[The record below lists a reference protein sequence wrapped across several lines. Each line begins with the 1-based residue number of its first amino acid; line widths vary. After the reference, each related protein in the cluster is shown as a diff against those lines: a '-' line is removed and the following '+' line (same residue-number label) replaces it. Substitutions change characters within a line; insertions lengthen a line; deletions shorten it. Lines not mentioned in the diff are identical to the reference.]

1 MKELEFCTKANRRVG
16 LIKLLDASQGDA
28 ENSFSANCREG
39 GGVGGVGGSLDTF
52 LFAKFSYTVRKIILS
67 ILIYRGKFNQ
77 KKRKSFEQV
86 FVPGRHLLTMK

>member
-16 LIKLLDASQGDA
+16 LIKLLDASQSDA

-39 GGVGGVGGSLDTF
+39 GGGVGGSLDTF

-86 FVPGRHLLTMK
+86 FEPGRHLLTMK

>member
-39 GGVGGVGGSLDTF
+39 GGVGGGLEGL
-52 LFAKFSYTVRKIILS
+52 
-67 ILIYRGKFNQ
+67 
-77 KKRKSFEQV
+77 
-86 FVPGRHLLTMK
+86 

>member
-16 LIKLLDASQGDA
+16 LIKLLDASQGDP

-39 GGVGGVGGSLDTF
+39 GGIGGSLDTF

-67 ILIYRGKFNQ
+67 ILIYRDKFNQ

-86 FVPGRHLLTMK
+86 FEPGRHLLTMK